1 MGYGPCRGIARMTPD
16 YGVVFD
22 HNAELFVVG
31 ILAVM
36 ALVLNWIYMAKGR

>member
-1 MGYGPCRGIARMTPD
+1 MRPYTVLI
-16 YGVVFD
+16 D